1 MQEVANSVRHEI
13 CQGVHVLVHCIVMK
27 KKRIRLGKTG
37 EKAVGEASPPIGQG
51 FKYVRL
57 VGHLLERLHGA
68 ATERD
73 RAGNR
78 QLFYDHYATLL
89 LLYFFTPTVT
99 SLRGLQQL
107 TTLVYIQRR
116 WGVQRTALGSLSE
129 AATVFEAA
137 LLQDVISELALR
149 AWTRAPQ
156 GNPALL
162 QGDAAVL
169 RDLVAIDGSLLPA
182 LPRMVWAVW
191 QDAQHRAAKMHV
203 AFAALRQ
210 VPVGVT
216 VTAGNDAERAEA
228 RRLVQPGG
236 FYVFDRGYVDYALFA
251 EWHALPCSFVV
262 RVQEGAAYGVAQER
276 PLTAAARAAAVTR
289 DVVLRRLGTAHH
301 RPCQAQPLRVVRV
314 ATDKVHPDG
323 TPVELVLVTNRLDL
337 EADLIALAYRY
348 RWTVEL
354 FFRWLKCILGC
365 RHLLSQSEN
374 GVRLQIYMALI
385 ASLLISLWVGRAP
398 SKRTYEMLCH
408 YLSGW
413 ASIREVIDHVDRLHL
428 TAPPGKK

>member
-1 MQEVANSVRHEI
+1 MNTKQST
-13 CQGVHVLVHCIVMK
+13 QGKAK
-27 KKRIRLGKTG
+27 KS
-37 EKAVGEASPPIGQG
+37 AVGEVAPPVVQG

-57 VGHLLERLHGA
+57 VGTLLQALHEAGA
-68 ATERD
+68 ERD
-73 RAGNR
+73 RARNR
-78 QLFYDHYATLL
+78 QLFYDQYATLL

-99 SLRGLQQL
+99 SLRGVQQL
-107 TTLVYIQRR
+107 SLLGKVQQR
-116 WGVQRTALGSLSE
+116 WGIRRTALGSLSE

-156 GNPALL
+156 GNPALR
-162 QGDAAVL
+162 QGDLALL

-191 QDAQHRAAKMHV
+191 QDEQHRAAKMHV

-216 VTAGNDAERAEA
+216 VTAGNSAERAQA
-228 RRLVQPGG
+228 RQLVHPGG
-236 FYVFDRGYVDYALFA
+236 FYVFDRGYVDYDLFA
-251 EWHALPCSFVV
+251 DLHALPCSFVA
-262 RVQEGAAYGVAQER
+262 RVKEDAAYEVAHATVLS
-276 PLTAAARAAAVTR
+276 PAARAAGVTE

-301 RPCQAQPLRVVRV
+301 RPCAAQPLRVVRV
-314 ATDKVHPDG
+314 ATDKYHPDG
-323 TPVELVLVTNRLDL
+323 TRVEMVLVTNRVDL

-365 RHLLSQSEN
+365 RHLLSQSDN
-374 GVRLQIYMALI
+374 GVHLQIYMALI
-385 ASLLISLWVGRAP
+385 ASLLISLWVGRP
-398 SKRTYEMLCH
+398 PTKRTYELLCF

-413 ASIREVIDHVDRLHL
+413 ATTTEVLTHVKRLSL
-428 TAPPGKK
+428 PVSKK

>member
-1 MQEVANSVRHEI
+1 
-13 CQGVHVLVHCIVMK
+13 
-27 KKRIRLGKTG
+27 
-37 EKAVGEASPPIGQG
+37 
-51 FKYVRL
+51 L
-57 VGHLLERLHGA
+57 VGHLLERLHST

-107 TTLVYIQRR
+107 TTLAYLQRR
-116 WGVQRTALGSLSE
+116 WGVPPTALGSLSE

-149 AWTRAPQ
+149 AWTRASHR
-156 GNPALL
+156 NPALL
-162 QGDAAVL
+162 KGDQALL

-191 QDAQHRAAKMHV
+191 QDEQHRAAKMHV

-216 VTAGNDAERAEA
+216 VTAGNGAERAQA
-228 RRLVQPGG
+228 RQLVHPGG
-236 FYVFDRGYVDYALFA
+236 FYVFDRGYVDYDLFA
-251 EWHALPCSFVV
+251 DLPALPCSFVA
-262 RVQEGAAYGVAQER
+262 RVKEDAAYEVAQAQGLSR
-276 PLTAAARAAAVTR
+276 AARQAGVTG

-301 RPCQAQPLRVVRV
+301 RPCAAQPLRMVRV
-314 ATDKVHPDG
+314 ATDKTHSDG
-323 TPVELVLVTNRLDL
+323 TPVEMVLVTNRMDLD
-337 EADLIALAYRY
+337 ADLIALAYRY

-365 RHLLSQSEN
+365 RHLLSQSEK
-374 GVRLQIYMALI
+374 GVHLQVYMALI

-413 ASIREVIDHVDRLHL
+413 ASTAEVITHIDRLPL
-428 TAPPGKK
+428 PVSKK

>member
-1 MQEVANSVRHEI
+1 MNTKQTHMR
-13 CQGVHVLVHCIVMK
+13 
-27 KKRIRLGKTG
+27 
-37 EKAVGEASPPIGQG
+37 KAKETPAGEASAPVVQG

-57 VGHLLERLHGA
+57 VGTLLQALQRTG
-68 ATERD
+68 TERD

-78 QLFYDHYATLL
+78 QLFYDQYATLL

-99 SLRGLQQL
+99 SLRGVQQVS
-107 TTLVYIQRR
+107 TLAKVQQR

-129 AATVFEAA
+129 AATVFDAA

-149 AWTRAPQ
+149 AWTRAAQ
-156 GNPALL
+156 GNPALRPGDLALL
-162 QGDAAVL
+162 Q
-169 RDLVAIDGSLLPA
+169 DLVALDGSLLPA
-182 LPRMVWAVW
+182 LPRRVWAGW
-191 QDAQHRAAKMHV
+191 QDEQQRAAKMHV

-216 VTAGNDAERAEA
+216 VTAGNGAERKQA
-228 RRLVQPGG
+228 RELVQPGG
-236 FYVFDRGYVDYALFA
+236 FYVFDRGYVDYDLFA
-251 EWHALPCSFVV
+251 DLHALPCSFVA
-262 RVQEGAAYGVAQER
+262 RVKEDAAYEGAQER
-276 PLTAAARAAAVTR
+276 PVSAAARATGVLQ

-301 RPCQAQPLRVVRV
+301 RPCAAQPLRVVRV
-314 ATDKVHPDG
+314 ATDKCHPDG
-323 TPVELVLVTNRLDL
+323 APVEMVLVTNRLDL
-337 EADLIALAYRY
+337 EADLIALAYRS

-374 GVRLQIYMALI
+374 GVQLQVYMALI

-398 SKRTYEMLCH
+398 TKRTYELLCF

-413 ASIREVIDHVDRLHL
+413 ASPQEVLTHIERLQL
-428 TAPPGKK
+428 PAPPGKK

>member
-1 MQEVANSVRHEI
+1 MKSKQVPKGKAKKSAAGEVV
-13 CQGVHVLVHCIVMK
+13 
-27 KKRIRLGKTG
+27 
-37 EKAVGEASPPIGQG
+37 SPVVQG

-57 VGHLLERLHGA
+57 VGTLLQALHDAGA
-68 ATERD
+68 ERD

-78 QLFYDHYATLL
+78 QLFYDQYATLL
-89 LLYFFTPTVT
+89 LLYFFTPTVS
-99 SLRGLQQL
+99 SLRGVQQL
-107 TTLVYIQRR
+107 STLTKVQQR
-116 WGVQRTALGSLSE
+116 WGIRRTALGSLSE

-137 LLQDVISELALR
+137 LLQDVLSELALR
-149 AWTRAPQ
+149 AWTRAPH

-162 QGDAAVL
+162 KGDLALL

-191 QDAQHRAAKMHV
+191 QDEQHRAAKMHV

-216 VTAGNDAERAEA
+216 VTAGNGAERAQA
-228 RRLVQPGG
+228 RQLVHPGG
-236 FYVFDRGYVDYALFA
+236 FYVFDRGYVDYDLFA
-251 EWHALPCSFVV
+251 DLHALPCSFIA
-262 RVQEGAAYGVAQER
+262 RVKEDAAYEVAYEAVLS
-276 PLTAAARAAAVTR
+276 PAARAAGVSA

-301 RPCQAQPLRVVRV
+301 RPCAAQPLRVVRV
-314 ATDKVHPDG
+314 ATDKTHPDG
-323 TPVELVLVTNRLDL
+323 TPVEMVLVTNRVDLD
-337 EADLIALAYRY
+337 ADLIALAYRY

-374 GVRLQIYMALI
+374 GVYLQVYMALI
-385 ASLLISLWVGRAP
+385 ASLLISLWVGRTP
-398 SKRTYEMLCH
+398 TKRTYELLCF

-413 ASIREVIDHVDRLHL
+413 ATTAEVLTHVKRLSL
-428 TAPPGKK
+428 PVSKK